1 MTKRCVICDA
11 EFEAKPRAITCGP
24 ACSAENR
31 RRKRLEYDTLY
42 RDGNAEAIKEKRKP
56 DPERARRRSRELRE
70 MIREAVENMA
80 LVGMDR
86 TVSIP
91 PEHIERRRIWD
102 RFPDR
107 RTLTGIIMGDPI
119 PERSA
124 LGREMAG

>member
-1 MTKRCVICDA
+1 MTNRCVICDV
-11 EFEAKPRAITCGP
+11 EFEDKPRVVTCGP

-31 RRKRLEYDTLY
+31 RRKRLEYDAGY
-42 RDGNAEAIKEKRKP
+42 RATNAEAIKQKRKS
-56 DPERARRRSRELRE
+56 DPERARRRSAELRE
-70 MIREAVENMA
+70 MIREVAENMA

-86 TVSIP
+86 VTSIP

-124 LGREMAG
+124 LGREMA

>member
-11 EFEAKPRAITCGP
+11 KFETKPRVITCGP

-31 RRKRLEYDTLY
+31 RSKRLKYDAGY
-42 RDGNAEAIKEKRKP
+42 RAVNAEAIKQKRKS
-56 DPERARRRSRELRE
+56 DPERARRRSAELRE
-70 MIREAVENMA
+70 MIREVAENMA

-86 TVSIP
+86 VTSIP
-91 PEHIERRRIWD
+91 PEHVERRRIWD

-124 LGREMAG
+124 LGREMA

>member
-11 EFEAKPRAITCGP
+11 KFEAKPRVITCSP
-24 ACSAENR
+24 DCRAENR
-31 RRKRLEYDTLY
+31 RRKRLEYDAGY
-42 RDGNAEAIKEKRKP
+42 RATNAEAIKQKRKS
-56 DPERARRRSRELRE
+56 DPERARRRSAELRE
-70 MIREAVENMA
+70 MIREVAENMA

-86 TVSIP
+86 VTGIP

-102 RFPDR
+102 RFSDR
-107 RTLTGIIMGDPI
+107 RSLTGIILGDPI